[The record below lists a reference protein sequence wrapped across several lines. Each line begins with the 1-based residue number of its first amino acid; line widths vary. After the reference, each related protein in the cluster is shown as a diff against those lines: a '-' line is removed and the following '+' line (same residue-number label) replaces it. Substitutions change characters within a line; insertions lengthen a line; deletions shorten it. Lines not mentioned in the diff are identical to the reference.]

1 VGSHRLFDRKG
12 KSMNV
17 FHGCARWLL
26 AAGSIAV
33 FSCAAYAQ
41 EASMTL
47 DQALAR
53 ARQRAPRILA
63 AQDQIREARGR
74 LVGASV
80 LLQENSVVEATA
92 GPRYST
98 SGDTTDYDVS
108 IAQPLELGG
117 RRRARIAGAQAD
129 VDRETAA
136 SHSAVRQLLG
146 DVSIAFVQGLAAQQR
161 VRFAEESNRIANDLL
176 QSMQRRFDAGDVP
189 ILDVNLAKTSAARVR
204 AELRSAQAG
213 LISALGDLR
222 ILLDMTQ
229 EEPFTIVGDL
239 KDRRRYELDS
249 LLARAGDR
257 PEQLALAA
265 EAREAQA
272 QVKLGEGFR
281 WPTVAPAVS
290 LKRDQGDRV
299 VQGGISFTLPLFNR
313 GQELRAVGTA
323 RTSRLQRELEASR
336 RAVTIETRTAYQ
348 VYATQVTAVEELER
362 DALPGLEE
370 NETLA
375 RRSFEE
381 GEIGLPELLLIRREA
396 FETKTV
402 YVDRLLD
409 AAIAG
414 VKLESSAGVLQ

>member
-1 VGSHRLFDRKG
+1 MNGSY
-12 KSMNV
+12 
-17 FHGCARWLL
+17 GCARWLL
-26 AAGSIAV
+26 AAGWIAV
-33 FSCAAYAQ
+33 SWAAHAQ
-41 EASMTL
+41 EGAMTL

-53 ARQRAPRILA
+53 ARQRAPRVLA
-63 AQDQIREARGR
+63 AQGQVREARGR
-74 LVGASV
+74 LTGASI
-80 LLQENSVVEATA
+80 LMQENPVVETMA
-92 GPRYST
+92 GPRYSA

-108 IAQPLELGG
+108 ITQPLELGG
-117 RRRARIAGAQAD
+117 RRAARIAGAQAD

-136 SHSAVRQLLG
+136 SHNAVRQLLG
-146 DVSIAFVQGLAAQQR
+146 DVSVAFAQSLAAQER
-161 VRFAEESNRIANDLL
+161 VHIAEASSRIASELL

-204 AELRSAQAG
+204 AELRSAQAA
-213 LISALGDLR
+213 LVSAKGELR
-222 ILLDMTQ
+222 ILLDMTAD
-229 EEPFTIVGDL
+229 EPLTIVGDL
-239 KDRRRYELDS
+239 KDRRRYQLDS

-257 PEQLALAA
+257 PELQALAA
-265 EAREAQA
+265 EIREAQA

-281 WPTVAPAVS
+281 WPTVAPALS
-290 LKRDQGDRV
+290 FKRDQGDRV

-313 GQELRAVGTA
+313 GQELQAVGAA
-323 RTSRLQRELEASR
+323 RSSRLQRELDASR
-336 RAVTIETRTAYQ
+336 RAVTTEIRTAYE

-402 YVDRLLD
+402 YVERLLD

-414 VKLESSAGVLQ
+414 VAVEARAGVLQ